1 MNSALLEMEINMSD
15 PAPAKAEDIEQELA
29 RMVGPIGEPEKV
41 PVEYLAVIRM
51 AMAVEDFDPIH
62 YDASAA
68 QARGYRGIVAPWP
81 ILSLLRYNCSHES
94 PPFSFGRATVHGE
107 DGFEFH
113 EPIIVGDVITVSAA
127 VTDAQLK
134 RGRSGLLGLVTSER
148 RFTNQFDQ
156 LCAVL
161 RTISIRR

>member
-1 MNSALLEMEINMSD
+1 MSD
-15 PAPAKAEDIEQELA
+15 PAPERAEEIKQELA
-29 RMVGPIGEPEKV
+29 RMVGPIGEAEKV
-41 PVEYLAVIRM
+41 PAEYLAVIRM

-62 YDASAA
+62 YDRSAA

-94 PPFSFGRATVHGE
+94 PPYSFGRASVHGE
-107 DGFEFH
+107 DSFEFH
-113 EPIIVGDVITVSAA
+113 EPIVVGDVIAVTAA
-127 VTDAQLK
+127 ITDAQLK
-134 RGRSGLLGLVTSER
+134 HGRSGLLGVVTSER
-148 RFTNQFDQ
+148 RFTNQLGQ